1 MTEKLASSS
10 YEADDLH
17 LALQQMLPPSTD
29 EEGDDVKALTEE
41 YRKYKMEYVKHLFF
55 NPDNENLC
63 KCF

>member
-17 LALQQMLPPSTD
+17 LVLQQMLPPSTD

-55 NPDNENLC
+55 NQFEDNLS
-63 KCF
+63 K